1 MKISNVVMYREISTQ
16 FLFGRE
22 MSLSVYF
29 NLARVLWKPL
39 SLLIFCTGLF
49 LTYILFKPAPPGMF
63 TFGDNLLQAV
73 LEIVALLLALPI
85 LLPKS
90 LREQARGRFP
100 NRWLHWWMPTGSVVP
115 LLLACSTLSYIIG
128 QITWT
133 MNENVLHVA
142 DLFPSW
148 ADVGYLASYPLMLLA
163 ILFLPRE
170 RRSPVNRPRIIF
182 DAVIAMIGVVTFSWY
197 FVLGPTIMHGNDD
210 MLGRLVGVMY
220 PLCNLLLILCL
231 ILLTVRNNQHK
242 MRPVTTLLFMAFVVL
257 TITNTIYNIQQ
268 LHDGYLTGSLLD
280 LGWPMGFLLLGLA
293 ARGIYLLS
301 QPQPVEQATDNN
313 LAAKQNTPWQI
324 LIPYAWV
331 PTLGILLFFIWRRG
345 DQSALVLGVVA
356 GGVIV
361 LSLILIRQVVAV
373 RELHSLYANND
384 ALAAANMQLEIQA
397 THDALTGLPNRCF
410 LQRRL
415 EQEAQI
421 AHKSNVPAALLLLDL
436 DRFKEVND
444 TLGHT
449 VGDTLLQKIGQRL
462 QSYLRST
469 DLIARLGGDEFA
481 IVLPATDADGAIQT
495 ARILIGALDMP
506 VLADGHAFSIGGSI
520 GIALTPERGFDVTTL
535 LRCADVAMYVAKRSQ
550 SGYAEYSPKI
560 DQHSPYK
567 LALMSELRQAIA
579 DDRLLI
585 YYQPIVS
592 FSLGRIVGVEALVRW
607 PHPVNGLI
615 PPEDF
620 IPLAERTGLIGPLT
634 RWVLERAVRQC
645 REWEQDG
652 LHVNV
657 AVNLST
663 HTLYDPKLI
672 TIVTNL
678 LHLYEVAPSQL
689 TLEITESMLM
699 EEPERAQVV
708 LADLRTLGVS
718 IAIDDFGTGYSS
730 LAYLKRL
737 SIDEVKI
744 DKAFVY
750 GLGKNADPADA
761 AIVQAVVAMARPLQ
775 CEVVAEGVESAEAWT
790 FLQELGCDLAQG
802 YYCSRPLPA
811 TELEHWARTTCWSCI
826 PNDQPT
832 LPASEALA

>member
-1 MKISNVVMYREISTQ
+1 MYSHI
-16 FLFGRE
+16 
-22 MSLSVYF
+22 
-29 NLARVLWKPL
+29 ARALWKPL

-49 LTYILFKPAPPGMF
+49 LIYLLFKPVPSTLY
-63 TFGDNLLQAV
+63 TFGDNLLQVA
-73 LEIVALLLALPI
+73 LEMVALLLALPI
-85 LLPKS
+85 LLPRS
-90 LREQARGRFP
+90 IREQARAHSSRG
-100 NRWLHWWMPTGSVVP
+100 WLDWWIPRGSIVP
-115 LLLACSTLSYIIG
+115 LLLACTILSYIAG
-128 QITWT
+128 QLIWT
-133 MNENVLHVA
+133 INENVLHAAV
-142 DLFPSW
+142 LFPSW
-148 ADVGYLASYPLMLLA
+148 ADAGYLASYPLALVA

-170 RRSPVNRPRIIF
+170 RRSPTSRARIAF

-197 FVLGPTIMHGNDD
+197 FVLGPSLMQGDGSMPD
-210 MLGRLVGVMY
+210 RLLGALY
-220 PLCNLLLILCL
+220 PLCNLVLIFCL
-231 ILLTVRNNQHK
+231 IFLTVRNNQRA
-242 MRPVTTLLFMAFVVL
+242 MRPVTSLLFLAFVVL
-257 TITNTIYNIQQ
+257 AITNTMYNFEQI
-268 LHDGYLTGSLLD
+268 HDSYLTGSLLD
-280 LGWPMGFLLLGLA
+280 LGWPLGFLLLGLA
-293 ARGIYLLS
+293 ARTIYLL
-301 QPQPVEQATDNN
+301 PQPHVVEQAKDNK
-313 LAAKQNTPWQI
+313 LIAEQNTPWQI

-331 PTLGILLFFIWRRG
+331 PTLAILLLFIWRRE
-345 DQSALVLGVVA
+345 DQSNLVIGVVA
-356 GGVIV
+356 GAIIL
-361 LSLILIRQVVAV
+361 LSLILARQVVAV
-373 RELHSLYANND
+373 REIHALYVNND
-384 ALAAANMQLEIQA
+384 ALAAANRQLEIQA
-397 THDALTGLPNRCF
+397 THDALTGLPNRSF

-421 AHKSNVPAALLLLDL
+421 AHESNIPAALLLLDL
-436 DRFKEVND
+436 DQFKEVND

-462 QSYLRST
+462 QSYLRPT

-481 IVLPATDADGAIQT
+481 IVLPATNAEGAVRI
-495 ARILIGALDMP
+495 ARTLIGVLDMTIL
-506 VLADGHAFSIGGSI
+506 VDGHAFSIGGSI
-520 GIALTPERGFDVTTL
+520 GIALTPEHGFDVTTL

-550 SGYAEYSPKI
+550 SGHAEYSPKI

-585 YYQPIVS
+585 HYQPKVS

-607 PHPVNGLI
+607 PHPVHGLI

-645 REWEQDG
+645 RDWEQEG
-652 LHVNV
+652 LDMNV

-672 TIVTNL
+672 FIVTNL
-678 LHLYEVAPSQL
+678 LHLYEVPPSHL

-699 EEPERAQVV
+699 EEPERAQIV
-708 LADLRTLGVS
+708 LAELRTLGVS

-737 SIDEVKI
+737 RIDEVKI
-744 DKAFVY
+744 DKAFVR
-750 GLGKNADPADA
+750 GLGIDADPADT

-811 TELEHWARTTCWSCI
+811 AELEQWARTTQWSHI
-826 PNDQPT
+826 DNGLPT
-832 LPASEALA
+832 SSASKSLAQG